1 MYKSPLVNGLG
12 PLGSQSNTHRIVFLQ
27 LIITTKHNI

>member
-12 PLGSQSNTHRIVFLQ
+12 PLGSQSNTQNSFFTVDNYNQ
-27 LIITTKHNI
+27 T